1 MEDKA
6 KLTIVIP
13 VKDRAGIV
21 DATLDSVHKQRLR
34 PLDVVLVDNGSTDGT
49 LAVLQAWKEHCE
61 GPGFRVTV
69 VSEPVPGAAA
79 ARNRGLEEVTTPYTM
94 FFDSD
99 DLMTPA
105 HAQRAVEALDKGYD
119 IVGWDVSSL
128 RLNKKVR
135 IDRFYVRNPLWHCIM
150 HGSFATVRY
159 AARTEMFR
167 LAGGWNPKD
176 LGWDDIEL
184 GTRLLA
190 MEPSMLKL
198 QGDIT
203 VNVICRVN
211 SMTGEA
217 FSPSAERWEASL
229 DRIEHTLY
237 YEDMPTDVVDL
248 RRAHLAGLYAAE
260 GNPEEA
266 IRLMRKVKERY
277 HGFRRVLMDFAF
289 RYTALGGRGLGI
301 LMAPFFKTDIK
312 RLTP

>member
-13 VKDRAGIV
+13 VKNRAGIV

-79 ARNRGLEEVTTPYTM
+79 ARNRGLKEVTTPYTM

-105 HAQRAVEALDKGYD
+105 HAQRAVDALDKGYD

-135 IDRFYVRNPLWHCIM
+135 IDRFYVRKPLWHCIL

-159 AARTEMFR
+159 AARTKLFR
-167 LAGGWNPKD
+167 LAGGWNPDD

-184 GTRLLA
+184 GTRLLLLN
-190 MEPSMLKL
+190 PSMHKV

-217 FSPSAERWEASL
+217 FSPSAERWEGSL
-229 DRIEHTLY
+229 DRIEKSLDY
-237 YEDMPTDVVDL
+237 AGLPTDVVDL

-266 IRLMRKVKERY
+266 IRLIRKVKERY

-301 LMAPFFKTDIK
+301 LMTPFFRTDIK
-312 RLTP
+312 N

>member
-13 VKDRAGIV
+13 VKNRAGIV

-34 PLDVVLVDNGSTDGT
+34 PLDVVLVDNGSTDDT
-49 LAVLQAWKEHCE
+49 LSVLQAWKEHCE
-61 GPGFRVTV
+61 GPGLKITV
-69 VSEPVPGAAA
+69 VSELRPGAAA
-79 ARNRGLEEVTTPYTM
+79 ARNRGLQEVTTPYTM

-105 HAQRAVEALDKGYD
+105 HARRAVEALDMGYD
-119 IVGWDVSSL
+119 IVGWDVTMT
-128 RLNKKVR
+128 RLNKKNGLH
-135 IDRFYVRNPLWHCIM
+135 RFYITRPMWHNIL
-150 HGSFATVRY
+150 HGSLATQRY
-159 AARTEMFR
+159 AARTELFR
-167 LAGGWNPKD
+167 RAGGWNPDD

-184 GTRLLA
+184 GTRLLL
-190 MEPSMLKL
+190 LKPRMYKVP
-198 QGDIT
+198 GEIS

-229 DRIEHTLY
+229 DRIEKSLG
-237 YEDMPTDVVDL
+237 DAGMPVDIVDL

-277 HGFRRVLMDFAF
+277 HGLKRGLLDFAF
-289 RYTALGGRGLGI
+289 RYTSLGGRGLGY
-301 LMAPFFKTDIK
+301 LMSPFFKTDIK
-312 RLTP
+312 D